1 MTTLAH
7 KTVLLTG
14 AAGGI
19 GAFIA
24 RALAKA
30 QANVVCVGRSPKP
43 LEALAAEL
51 GSQGVRAIALP
62 FDLQNIDAMPS
73 LISDIE
79 QQLGPVEVL
88 INNAAVEKYRPFQ
101 AYTTQDIQAMSATN
115 FLAPVTLCHL
125 LLPDMLARG
134 SGHIVNI
141 ASGAGKRG
149 APFNSVYSATKA
161 ALINWSEALRLEL
174 SDSPVQISVVCP
186 GITDAGMF
194 WALETEAPEQ
204 MKVTPPETVADVVV
218 QAIQRNQP
226 DVMLDGLTNKVFL
239 ALSQLSPQLGDR
251 ILHKVGIVETNRAC
265 AQRQI
270 EKESRVAAAPLVT
283 SA

>member
-1 MTTLAH
+1 
-7 KTVLLTG
+7 
-14 AAGGI
+14 
-19 GAFIA
+19 
-24 RALAKA
+24 
-30 QANVVCVGRSPKP
+30 
-43 LEALAAEL
+43 
-51 GSQGVRAIALP
+51 
-62 FDLQNIDAMPS
+62 
-73 LISDIE
+73 
-79 QQLGPVEVL
+79 
-88 INNAAVEKYRPFQ
+88 
-101 AYTTQDIQAMSATN
+101 
-115 FLAPVTLCHL
+115 
-125 LLPDMLARG
+125 
-134 SGHIVNI
+134 
-141 ASGAGKRG
+141 
-149 APFNSVYSATKA
+149 SATKA

-174 SDSPVQISVVCP
+174 SDSPVQMSVVCP

-218 QAIQRNQP
+218 QAIQQNQP